1 MPATSTEEAKGV
13 ETLWSEGYWLHSL
26 VHVSAA
32 MAKDDGI
39 TNEDEYF
46 HRLEQENI
54 SRLKAEQD
62 AEAAVADAAERRDTH
77 FHKCGKCGGDMDTQ
91 LFKGIEI
98 ERCPSCGAV
107 LLDPGELEEL
117 AGKDESGGLFSAL
130 LGLNKS

>member
-1 MPATSTEEAKGV
+1 
-13 ETLWSEGYWLHSL
+13 
-26 VHVSAA
+26 

-46 HRLEQENI
+46 HRLERENI

-62 AEAAVADAAERRDTH
+62 ADAAVTAAAERREMH

-91 LFKGIEI
+91 LFKGVEI
-98 ERCPSCGAV
+98 ERCPGCGAV
-107 LLDPGELEEL
+107 LLDTGELEQL

-130 LGLNKS
+130 LGLNKT